1 MALHVSKE
9 DVPAAGFDA
18 RGGELETRMV
28 YGKSTSMVYAR
39 RPDGYHSS
47 PHVHPAEQL
56 NFVLEGE
63 LWMFVEDEAVLLEPG
78 DFHRVPGMAVHW
90 AKVED
95 GPCVLVEAHS
105 PPYVGDDE
113 LAGEDKE
120 HVVGLF
126 ADDEEPVADEESG
139 SVWAAESYAE
149 NEEAMMESFLSGEE

>member
-1 MALHVSKE
+1 MALHVNKD
-9 DVPAAGFDA
+9 DVPAVEYGSH
-18 RGGELETRMV
+18 GGDLETRTV
-28 YGKSTSMVYAR
+28 YGKSASMVYAR

-63 LWMFVEDEAVLLEPG
+63 LWMFVEDEAALLEPG

-113 LAGEDKE
+113 LVGEDEE
-120 HVVGLF
+120 HAVGLF
-126 ADDEEPVADEESG
+126 ADGEEPVADGESG
-139 SVWAAESYAE
+139 SVQAAESYAE
-149 NEEAMMESFLSGEE
+149 REAEMMEAFLSGEE